1 MKPSY
6 RFSFLRIA
14 ILVMLPCILVGCGTS
29 YTAPPNP
36 TTYTIGGM
44 VSGLTGTGLV
54 LQDNGG
60 NNLTITANG
69 AFTFTTAVAS
79 GGAYAVTVLTQP
91 SSPAQNCVVT
101 SGSGTASANVTNVQV
116 TCTTVTVTFTIGGAV
131 TNLVG
136 TGLVLQD
143 NGGDNLTIT
152 VNGNFTFPTSVASGG
167 AYAVTV
173 LTQPSTPAQIC
184 SVTNGSGTA
193 NANVTNV
200 TVNCGHNE
208 WAWMSGANDTT
219 PNQNGT
225 YGTQGTAAP
234 ANVPG
239 VRNVGPVSWTDASGN
254 LWLFGGNGLDSAGTN
269 GGGDLNDLWK
279 YNITS
284 NEWTWVN
291 GSNLIS
297 QQGNYGTQGAPA
309 LTNVPGARDSAVSW
323 TDASGNLW
331 LFGGNAIDSAAATGL
346 INDLWEFNI
355 TSNKWAWVSGSKLI
369 SQQGTY
375 GTQGTPALANIPG
388 ARQHA
393 VTWTDTSGNLWLFG
407 GSGLDSAGATGDLND
422 LWKYNITSNE
432 WTWVS
437 GSKLV
442 SQKGTYGT
450 LGTAALAN
458 VPGARDSAVSWK
470 DTSGNLWV
478 FGGSGLDS
486 AGTSGELSDLW
497 KFTITSGEW
506 TWMNG
511 PNIVN
516 QIGTY
521 GTQGTPALANVPGGR
536 SDLFSWTDPSGNFWL
551 FGGFGY
557 DSTNPA
563 TGLGNLN
570 DLWKYTVSSGEW
582 TWMNGPNI
590 VNQNGVYGTQG
601 ILAPG
606 NVPGNREGG
615 ASWTDASGNLWLFA
629 GSGTLS
635 VNDLWM
641 YFP

>member
-1 MKPSY
+1 M
-6 RFSFLRIA
+6 
-14 ILVMLPCILVGCGTS
+14 V
-29 YTAPPNP
+29 
-36 TTYTIGGM
+36 TIGGT
-44 VSGLTGTGLV
+44 VVNLASPGGSVV
-54 LQDNGG
+54 LQN
-60 NNLTITANG
+60 
-69 AFTFTTAVAS
+69 
-79 GGAYAVTVLTQP
+79 
-91 SSPAQNCVVT
+91 
-101 SGSGTASANVTNVQV
+101 
-116 TCTTVTVTFTIGGAV
+116 
-131 TNLVG
+131 
-136 TGLVLQD
+136 

-152 VNGNFTFPTSVASGG
+152 VNGNFTFPTSVAAGT
-167 AYAVTV
+167 AYAVTF
-173 LTQPSTPAQIC
+173 LPSSTTQTC
-184 SVTNGSGTA
+184 GVTNGSGTA

-225 YGTQGTAAP
+225 YGTQGTAAL
-234 ANVPG
+234 ANIPG
-239 VRNVGPVSWTDASGN
+239 VRNFGPVSWTDASGN

-284 NEWTWVN
+284 NEWTWVS
-291 GSNLIS
+291 GSKLIS

-346 INDLWEFNI
+346 INDLWKFNI
-355 TSNKWAWVSGSKLI
+355 TSNEWTWVSGSKLI

-375 GTQGTPALANIPG
+375 GAQGTPALTNIPG

-422 LWKYNITSNE
+422 LWKYN
-432 WTWVS
+432 
-437 GSKLV
+437 
-442 SQKGTYGT
+442 
-450 LGTAALAN
+450 
-458 VPGARDSAVSWK
+458 
-470 DTSGNLWV
+470 
-478 FGGSGLDS
+478 
-486 AGTSGELSDLW
+486 
-497 KFTITSGEW
+497 ITSGEW

-606 NVPGNREGG
+606 NIPGNREGG

-641 YFP
+641 YLP

>member
-1 MKPSY
+1 M
-6 RFSFLRIA
+6 
-14 ILVMLPCILVGCGTS
+14 VTS
-29 YTAPPNP
+29 GSGNASANVTSVQVTCTTVTP
-36 TTYTIGGM
+36 TLTIGGM
-44 VSGLTGTGLV
+44 VTNLVGSGLV

-60 NNLTITANG
+60 DNLSVTANG
-69 AFTFTTAVAS
+69 SFTFITLVAS

-91 SSPAQNCVVT
+91 SSPAQTCGVVN
-101 SGSGTASANVTNVQV
+101 GSGAASANVT
-116 TCTTVTVTFTIGGAV
+116 TVI
-131 TNLVG
+131 
-136 TGLVLQD
+136 
-143 NGGDNLTIT
+143 
-152 VNGNFTFPTSVASGG
+152 
-167 AYAVTV
+167 
-173 LTQPSTPAQIC
+173 
-184 SVTNGSGTA
+184 
-193 NANVTNV
+193 
-200 TVNCGHNE
+200 VNCGHNE

-225 YGTQGTAAP
+225 YGIQGTAAP

-239 VRNVGPVSWTDASGN
+239 VRNFGPVSWADTSGN
-254 LWLFGGNGLDSAGTN
+254 LWLFGGNGLDSAGTS

-284 NEWTWVN
+284 NEWTWVS
-291 GSNLIS
+291 GLNLIG
-297 QQGNYGTQGAPA
+297 QKGTYGTLGTAA
-309 LTNVPGARDSAVSW
+309 LANVPGARDTAVSW
-323 TDASGNLW
+323 ADASGNLW
-331 LFGGNAIDSAAATGL
+331 LFGGNAIDSAGATGL
-346 INDLWEFNI
+346 INDLWKYNI
-355 TSNKWAWVSGSKLI
+355 TSNEWTWVSGSNLV
-369 SQQGTY
+369 SQKGTY
-375 GTQGTPALANIPG
+375 GTLGMAAPANVPG
-388 ARQHA
+388 ARQHS
-393 VTWTDTSGNLWLFG
+393 VVWTDTSGNLWLFG

-437 GSKLV
+437 GLNLIG
-442 SQKGTYGT
+442 QKGTYGT

-458 VPGARDSAVSWK
+458 VPGGRDSAVSWM

-478 FGGSGLDS
+478 FGGFGLDS

-511 PNIVN
+511 PNVVN

-521 GTQGTPALANVPGGR
+521 GTQGTPAPANVPGGR

-557 DSTNPA
+557 DSTTPA

-570 DLWKYTVSSGEW
+570 DLWKYTVRSGEW
-582 TWMNGPNI
+582 TWMNGQNI

-615 ASWTDASGNLWLFA
+615 ASWTDASGDLWLFA
-629 GSGTLS
+629 GSGVLS

-641 YFP
+641 YLP